1 VDKKY
6 WNEYYKSNYKPFK
19 PSNFSTFVLENL
31 PAGSSIIDIGCG
43 NGRDSLY
50 FANNEIYTTGVDQST
65 VIINNLKKYENKYL
79 DFINLD
85 LSELPNKH
93 FENAYC
99 RFLFHSINE
108 DEENILIDWLKNY
121 ITQNIFIEARVDQDK
136 HKYTDTNHYR
146 RLMNE
151 ESFKAKTHESGFKIL
166 SYETSNTFSE
176 YKNNYSV
183 KDINFDPML
192 ARIILQS

>member
-1 VDKKY
+1 MDKKY

-79 DFINLD
+79 DFIDLD

-99 RFLFHSINE
+99 RFLFNSINQ
-108 DEENILIDWLKNY
+108 DKENI
-121 ITQNIFIEARVDQDK
+121 
-136 HKYTDTNHYR
+136 
-146 RLMNE
+146 
-151 ESFKAKTHESGFKIL
+151 
-166 SYETSNTFSE
+166 
-176 YKNNYSV
+176 
-183 KDINFDPML
+183 
-192 ARIILQS
+192 IIV